1 MASRKNVNVDD
12 TGLIKAFLARID
24 RHGKGEQAT
33 SATTRPGALPQ
44 QGTFSAIKSSLES
57 SAPPDAGLT
66 KNQQPNAEIL
76 QTALTPPG
84 NPAGQTPPAV
94 QQGAVPTTQGGANAG
109 LLRYDAEYL
118 RAHAPLLTR
127 SASGALAHDRI
138 QAVIHESA
146 SEHAET
152 QVGSPY
158 RNRLPSSDIED
169 IVGEFS
175 QWCPAL
181 DVKVNTY

>member
-1 MASRKNVNVDD
+1 MASRKNVDVDD
-12 TGLIKAFLARID
+12 TGMIKAFLARID

-44 QGTFSAIKSSLES
+44 RGTSSAINNSLEL
-57 SAPPDAGLT
+57 SAPPDAGST
-66 KNQQPNAEIL
+66 KNRQPNVEIL
-76 QTALTPPG
+76 QTAMTPPG
-84 NPAGQTPPAV
+84 NPTGQIPTAV
-94 QQGAVPTTQGGANAG
+94 QQGAVPTTQEGSNTG

-138 QAVIHESA
+138 QAVIDGSA
-146 SEHAET
+146 SEHAEP

-158 RNRLPSSDIED
+158 RNRLPSSDIEE
-169 IVGEFS
+169 IAGKFS
-175 QWCPAL
+175 QWCPVL